1 MRQRPTLP
9 RTYWA
14 DRSILAVLIAST
26 AWLSLTLARGPGE
39 LAAIWVGNGIL
50 TGWLLSRRTATWP
63 AYVLVA
69 FVAELPARML
79 AGDEAL
85 YAVAIAASNLLEA
98 LIVAGAVRRL
108 VPDTRDPR
116 NWMRLGGIATA
127 STLLAAAAAGALAA
141 GVAHTL
147 NAQPFLPALGSW
159 FAAHVVGMVVVATM
173 TLVAL
178 RERLRVFV
186 APHRRWDLVATL
198 ALLVAVATGVFLNS
212 HAVLFLAYPP
222 LLLMAVR
229 HRFVGAA
236 LGVIALALVAAIATT
251 LGHGPLW
258 QQGLDDDGRIAVIQL
273 YIAGGCLL
281 TIPVCLAMAERDR
294 LAARLRD
301 SERRY
306 RMLADHSHDAITR
319 VRADGERTYV
329 SPSVT
334 EMLGWQ
340 PDQMQGPHWAIVHPD
355 DRERQREAMADALA
369 TGQPRTDIYRLRHK
383 DGQYVWVE
391 AVSRA
396 IPADDGSGRIDL
408 MITARNIDR
417 RVATEQALEES
428 RRELE
433 RQSRVDAL
441 TDLANRRQFDE
452 RLSLACRRLQRHGN
466 PIALLCLDIDHFKGI
481 NDGHGH
487 ATGDIVLQ
495 VFGKRLCDSVRDTDL
510 VARLGGDEFV
520 ILLEDAAPAS
530 AETVARKILDAMARP
545 VEAGDV
551 QLTVST
557 SIGIACTAQP
567 IDPATLLAQA
577 DTALYVAKNAG
588 RNRYHVAGVPS

>member
-1 MRQRPTLP
+1 MFRRLTLP

-14 DRSILAVLIAST
+14 DRTILAVLIAST

-39 LAAIWVGNGIL
+39 LAAIWIGNGIL
-50 TGWLLSRRTATWP
+50 AGWLLSRRTSTWP
-63 AYVLVA
+63 GYLLVA
-69 FVAELPARML
+69 FAAELPARML
-79 AGDEAL
+79 AGDDAP
-85 YAVAIAASNLLEA
+85 YAVAIAACNLLEA
-98 LIVAGAVRRL
+98 LILAGMVRRV

-127 STLLAAAAAGALAA
+127 ATLVACAVAGSLAA
-141 GVAHTL
+141 GVAHVL
-147 NAQPFLPALGSW
+147 HQQPFLPALGGW
-159 FAAHVVGMVVVATM
+159 YAAHVVGMVVVATM

-178 RERLRVFV
+178 RERQRLSI
-186 APHRRWDLVATL
+186 APGRRWDLVATL
-198 ALLVAVATGVFLNS
+198 ALLVAVATGVFLNP

-222 LLLMAVR
+222 LLLVAVR

-236 LGVIALALVAAIATT
+236 LGVIALALVAATLTT

-306 RMLADHSHDAITR
+306 RMLADYSHDSITR
-319 VRADGERTYV
+319 VSADGERIYV
-329 SPSVT
+329 SPAAS
-334 EMLGWQ
+334 EMLGWPTGEVQ
-340 PDQMQGPHWAIVHPD
+340 EARWTLVHPE
-355 DRERQREAMADALA
+355 DREPVAQAMAAVLA
-369 TGQPRTDIYRLRHK
+369 TGEPRTDIYRLSHK
-383 DGQYVWVE
+383 DGHYVWVE

-396 IPADDGSGRIDL
+396 IPADDGSGGMDL
-408 MITARNIDR
+408 MITARNISR
-417 RVATEQALEES
+417 RVAAEQALAES

-452 RLSLACRRLQRHGN
+452 RLSLACRRLQRRGA
-466 PIALLCLDIDHFKGI
+466 PIAVLCLDIDHFKGI
-481 NDGHGH
+481 NDSHGH
-487 ATGDIVLQ
+487 AAGDAVLQ
-495 VFGKRLCDSVRDTDL
+495 AFASRLCASVRDTDL

-520 ILLEDAAPAS
+520 ILLEDATPAG
-530 AETVARKILDAMARP
+530 AETVARKVVDAMARP
-545 VEAGDV
+545 IDAGHV
-551 QLTVST
+551 QVAATT
-557 SIGIACTAQP
+557 SIGIAFTAQAVE
-567 IDPATLLAQA
+567 PATLMAQA
-577 DTALYVAKNAG
+577 DAALYTAKKAG
-588 RNRYHVAGVPS
+588 RNRYHLATPD